1 MWSLSSENDRV
12 MYKLSAAAAGLP
24 ALQQRHHQQQQQL
37 MQLAR

>member
-12 MYKLSAAAAGLP
+12 MYKLSAAAGLP
-24 ALQQRHHQQQQQL
+24 ALQQRHHHQQQQL